1 MRMRFACY
9 NHRWYSK
16 GSARKWPVER
26 WVSRLSYTPARDF
39 AALLNALKRPD
50 AFPFALPPD
59 TEISLVQTH
68 ASAVLLTPRYV
79 YKLKKPLNFG
89 FFDYSTPAR
98 RRHFCGQEVLLNT
111 RLAPQIYLGVAPVLA
126 FAPQIIRFGPMLQPA
141 SVPEPG
147 SMFDGGEVIDYAVVM
162 VRLPDEATLEAH
174 IHAGSATPTL
184 LAEVARVVAA
194 FHDTARTD
202 EHIASFGGLDVIRGN
217 WEENFAQM
225 KPYIG
230 RCISAAAYERIA
242 TYIRR
247 FMDARA
253 SLFTERIR
261 NGRIR
266 DCHGDLRLQHVY
278 FLAQVKVPDHPLP
291 PLAVLDCIEFN
302 ERFRYSDVAAEIAF
316 LTMELDAIG
325 RNDLSQVFIDR
336 YIAATGDAALRELL
350 PFYACYRAC
359 VRGKVSS
366 FQLEEPEIPELQRER
381 ERQEASMLFD
391 LAASYAS
398 GPTTPTVL
406 IVGGLMG
413 TGKSTLARALQR
425 QLGWALF
432 SSDTM
437 RKQLAGLEPEQPSA
451 DEFGKGLYSAE
462 WTARTYAA
470 LRADVASALSTG
482 RSALL
487 DASFLRRAER
497 QALVQIAAA
506 HNAQVIF
513 VECTCPREVVLQR
526 LARRWEQ
533 RVQGK
538 RTSCAGSAQAS
549 DGRPELYDKQRANW
563 EELDASE
570 KAVMQQYVLA
580 TTRPLAVN
588 IEQVLDCL
596 QMPRLTCF
604 IGPTR

>member
-1 MRMRFACY
+1 
-9 NHRWYSK
+9 
-16 GSARKWPVER
+16 
-26 WVSRLSYTPARDF
+26 LSYAPAIDF

-50 AFPFALPPD
+50 AFPFALPRD

-68 ASAVLLTPRYV
+68 ASAVLLTPNYV
-79 YKLKKPLNFG
+79 YKLKKPMNFG

-111 RLAPQIYLGVAPVLA
+111 RLAPQIYLGVAPILA
-126 FAPQIIRFGPMLQPA
+126 FAPQTIRFGPTLEPA

-174 IHAGSATPTL
+174 IHAGSATPAL

-194 FHDTARTD
+194 FHENARID
-202 EHIASFGGLDVIRGN
+202 EHIASSGGLDVIRGN

-253 SLFTERIR
+253 ALFAERIR
-261 NGRIR
+261 SGRIR

-316 LTMELDAIG
+316 LTMEMDACG
-325 RNDLSQVFIDR
+325 RSDLAQAFIAS
-336 YIAATGDAALRELL
+336 YVAATDDAALRELL

-366 FQLEEPEIPELQRER
+366 FQLDEPEIPELQRER
-381 ERQEASMLFD
+381 VRQEASMLFD

-406 IVGGLMG
+406 KVGGLMG

-432 SSDTM
+432 SSDTT
-437 RKQLAGLEPEQPSA
+437 RKRLAGLEPGQPSA

-470 LRADVASALSTG
+470 LRDEVASALSTG
-482 RSALL
+482 RSVLL
-487 DASFLRRAER
+487 DASFLQRASR
-497 QALVQIAAA
+497 QRLAQIAVE
-506 HNAQVIF
+506 HGAQVIF
-513 VECTCPREVVLQR
+513 VECTCPRDVVLQR

-538 RTSCAGSAQAS
+538 RASFTGIAQAS

-563 EELDASE
+563 EDLDASE
-570 KAVMQQYVLA
+570 KSVMQHYSLK
-580 TTRPLAVN
+580 TTLQLAVN
-588 IEQVLDCL
+588 VEQVLDCL
-596 QMPRLTCF
+596 QISRLACF
-604 IGPTR
+604 MNASERL

>member
-1 MRMRFACY
+1 M
-9 NHRWYSK
+9 
-16 GSARKWPVER
+16 
-26 WVSRLSYTPARDF
+26 
-39 AALLNALKRPD
+39 
-50 AFPFALPPD
+50 
-59 TEISLVQTH
+59 QTH
-68 ASAVLLTPRYV
+68 ASAVLLTPNYV
-79 YKLKKPLNFG
+79 YKLKKPMNFG
-89 FFDYSTPAR
+89 FFDYSTPAL

-111 RLAPQIYLGVAPVLA
+111 RLAPRIYLGVAPILA
-126 FAPQIIRFGPMLQPA
+126 FASQIVRFGPTLEPE

-147 SMFDGGEVIDYAVVM
+147 SMFAGGEVIDYAVVM

-174 IHAGSATPTL
+174 IHAGSATPAL

-194 FHDTARTD
+194 FHESARSD
-202 EHIASFGGLDVIRGN
+202 EHVASFGSLDVIRGN

-253 SLFTERIR
+253 TLFAERIR
-261 NGRIR
+261 SGRIR

-278 FLAQVKVPDHPLP
+278 FLAQVQVPDHPLP

-316 LTMELDAIG
+316 LTMEMDACG
-325 RNDLSQVFIDR
+325 RSDLSQAFITN
-336 YIAATGDAALRELL
+336 YVAATDDAALRELL

-366 FQLEEPEIPELQRER
+366 FQLDEPEIPELQRER
-381 ERQEASMLFD
+381 MRQEASLLFD

-398 GPTTPTVL
+398 GPTMPTVL
-406 IVGGLMG
+406 MVGGLMG
-413 TGKSTLARALQR
+413 TGKSTLASALQS

-432 SSDTM
+432 SSDTT
-437 RKQLAGLEPEQPSA
+437 RKQLAGLQPEQPSA
-451 DEFGKGLYSAE
+451 DEFGKGLYSSE

-470 LRADVASALSTG
+470 LRDEVASVLSTG
-482 RSALL
+482 RSVLL
-487 DASFLRRAER
+487 DASFLQRAER
-497 QALVQIAAA
+497 QMLVQIAVE
-506 HNAQVIF
+506 HSAQVIF

-538 RTSCAGSAQAS
+538 HAFFAGSAQAS
-549 DGRPELYDKQRANW
+549 DGRPELYDKQRATW
-563 EELDASE
+563 EDFDASE
-570 KAVMQQYVLA
+570 KAVLQYYVLV

-588 IEQVLDCL
+588 VEQVLDRL
-596 QMPRLTCF
+596 QMPRLACF
-604 IGPTR
+604 TNLTRQDRL

>member
-1 MRMRFACY
+1 M
-9 NHRWYSK
+9 
-16 GSARKWPVER
+16 
-26 WVSRLSYTPARDF
+26 SYTPARDF

-381 ERQEASMLFD
+381 VRQEASMLFD

-470 LRADVASALSTG
+470 LRAEVASALSTG